1 MNKKDQAS
9 SIRQRLLNYSTKN
22 KIPFSSAETT
32 FLIERLVARL
42 VQNKPLAKELIFK
55 GGFVGLKVHESPRYT
70 VDLDAILK
78 KGDSS
83 KALTD
88 IKKLAETDIDD
99 GVWFR
104 FESEI
109 NLATQGE
116 YGGIRHIYRAGI
128 GDVLKNLKKAQI
140 VHFDLGFGD
149 PVFPGPQNLVMTS
162 ILKGVEEVSWSVYPV
177 ETIVAEKLHALIDL
191 GEINSRS
198 KDVYDLSLLLPKVD
212 INDLKKAIEKSFKH
226 RGTKIPESFLNILK
240 QLKTSRL
247 ESGWA
252 NALSSVADP
261 PTFQDCFEK
270 VLNLFKSLEQ
280 QK

>member
-1 MNKKDQAS
+1 MLRFKRATPDRTQ
-9 SIRQRLLNYSTKN
+9 LLTSLRSEVRCRSAPKCYVAPLRSG
-22 KIPFSSAETT
+22 PFETEGWP
-32 FLIERLVARL
+32 I
-42 VQNKPLAKELIFK
+42 KPE
-55 GGFVGLKVHESPRYT
+55 YT
-70 VDLDAILK
+70 
-78 KGDSS
+78 
-83 KALTD
+83 
-88 IKKLAETDIDD
+88 
-99 GVWFR
+99 
-104 FESEI
+104 
-109 NLATQGE
+109 
-116 YGGIRHIYRAGI
+116 
-128 GDVLKNLKKAQI
+128 
-140 VHFDLGFGD
+140 
-149 PVFPGPQNLVMTS
+149 
-162 ILKGVEEVSWSVYPV
+162 
-177 ETIVAEKLHALIDL
+177 
-191 GEINSRS
+191 NSRS